1 MIEKGEIL
9 SSLLVF
15 IVSKTGNWDCTIFH
29 ERYMFGKFSFD
40 YIPTHKKK
48 MLVLNYFS
56 AHFLLSILLLSKQI
70 TSFRETLHFI

>member
-1 MIEKGEIL
+1 MKKKIKLPAQYTYTMIEKGEIL

-48 MLVLNYFS
+48 C
-56 AHFLLSILLLSKQI
+56 
-70 TSFRETLHFI
+70 

>member
-40 YIPTHKKK
+40 YIPTHKKNASVE
-48 MLVLNYFS
+48 L
-56 AHFLLSILLLSKQI
+56 FLSPFFVVNT
-70 TSFRETLHFI
+70 TS